1 MRTREWKQACLSQ
14 YELNIEDMTIKVTDI
29 HDMVAYV
36 TETFFKILMYL
47 HK

>member
-14 YELNIEDMTIKVTDI
+14 YELNIEDMTIKVDI